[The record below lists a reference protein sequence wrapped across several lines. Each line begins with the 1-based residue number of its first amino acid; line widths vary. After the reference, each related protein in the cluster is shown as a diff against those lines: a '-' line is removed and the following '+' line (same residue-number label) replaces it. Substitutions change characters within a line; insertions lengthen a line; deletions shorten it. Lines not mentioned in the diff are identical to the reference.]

1 MKVES
6 GKQGMTLGRLK
17 RFKKNYVGWLFAIP
31 TIILFYFFVW
41 RPIIIAI
48 SYSFFEL
55 KGFTPTNFV
64 GLENYRIVLQ
74 DTNFLQTL
82 LNTGKYVFF
91 DLIIEVPLAFISA
104 VLLNEMVHCK
114 QYFKV
119 VLYLPAI
126 IPMVVSSVLW
136 KAVYMD
142 GAGGLLN
149 MLRYYLFGAE
159 PMQFLTDKNLVIPLI
174 IIKMA
179 WSGFGGSMI
188 MYLAS
193 LQGVDKSLYEA
204 ARLEGAGLFSRIRY
218 VMMPRMYGILLLVVI
233 RQMIGIAQLS
243 QEPLI
248 MTGGGPNGAS
258 MSIGLQ
264 NYIYAFQYNQ
274 YSKSISLGVVTFLG
288 LMIVTLIYFVLDRRV
303 ND

>member
-1 MKVES
+1 MLEYLRSKNSE
-6 GKQGMTLGRLK
+6 
-17 RFKKNYVGWLFAIP
+17 FKL
-31 TIILFYFFVW
+31 
-41 RPIIIAI
+41 
-48 SYSFFEL
+48 YSFFEL
-55 KGFTPTNFV
+55 KGFVPTEFI
-64 GLENYRIVLQ
+64 GLENYKIVLQ
-74 DTNFLQTL
+74 DTNFIQTL
-82 LNTGKYVFF
+82 SNTAKYVFF
-91 DLIIEVPLAFISA
+91 SLIIETPLAFLSA
-104 VLLNEMVHCK
+104 VMINEMVHSK
-114 QYFKV
+114 QYFKIA
-119 VLYLPAI
+119 LYLPAI

-142 GAGGLLN
+142 GSNGLLN

-159 PMQFLTDKNLVIPLI
+159 PMQFLTNKKIVIPLI

-204 ARLEGAGLFSRIRY
+204 TRLEGAGLFARIRY
-218 VMMPRMYGILLLVVI
+218 VLMPRMWGILLLVVI
-233 RQMIGIAQLS
+233 RQIIGIAQLS

-264 NYIYAFQYNQ
+264 NYLYAFQYNQ
-274 YSKSISLGVVTFLG
+274 YSKSIALGVVTFLG
-288 LMIVTLIYFVLDRRV
+288 LMIVTIVYFVLDRRI

>member
-1 MKVES
+1 MKSEKNRQRYF
-6 GKQGMTLGRLK
+6 GKIRKDYG
-17 RFKKNYVGWLFAIP
+17 GWLFAIP
-31 TIILFYFFVW
+31 SVILFYFFVW
-41 RPIIIAI
+41 RPIVIAI
-48 SYSFFEL
+48 SYSFFDL
-55 KGFTPTNFV
+55 KGFTPTAFI
-64 GLENYRIVLQ
+64 GLENYRVVLK
-74 DTNFLQTL
+74 DTNFIQTL

-91 DLIIEVPLAFISA
+91 ALIIETPLAFISA
-104 VLLNEMVHCK
+104 VMLNEMVHSK

-126 IPMVVSSVLW
+126 IPVVVSSALW
-136 KAVYMD
+136 KSVYMD
-142 GAGGLLN
+142 GANGLLN

-159 PMQFLTDKNLVIPLI
+159 PMQLLTNKNLVIPLI

-179 WSGFGGSMI
+179 WAGFGGSMI

-204 ARLEGAGLFSRIRY
+204 SRIEGAGFFARIRY
-218 VMMPRMYGILLLVVI
+218 VMMPRMYGILLLIVI
-233 RQMIGIAQLS
+233 RQIIGIAQLS

-274 YSKSISLGVVTFLG
+274 YSKSIALGVVTFVC
-288 LMIVTLIYFVLDRRV
+288 LMIVTVIYFVLDRRI